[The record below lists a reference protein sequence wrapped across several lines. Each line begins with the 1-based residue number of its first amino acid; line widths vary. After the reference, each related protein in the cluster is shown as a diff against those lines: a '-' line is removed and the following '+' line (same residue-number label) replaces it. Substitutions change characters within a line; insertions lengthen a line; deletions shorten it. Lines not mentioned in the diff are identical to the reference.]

1 MPVYLVRLGFDAD
14 SVVAPTIETVGAEA
28 TLAGFLRHT
37 HDDPAWQWTRDDAN
51 ALMFDHAPHL
61 LQRVD
66 AEHPY
71 LVNARYLFD
80 GVHAAAHPEL
90 LDREHIEILHGTMAA
105 KLFDDGLIVLEPA
118 GIASSLRW
126 VRTERTGV
134 RLQRDGG
141 RVKPPRG
148 G

>member
-1 MPVYLVRLGFDAD
+1 MPVHLVTLTFDAD
-14 SVVAPTIETVGAEA
+14 RVVAPAIEAVGDEA
-28 TLAGFLRHT
+28 TLAGFLRHVAA
-37 HDDPAWQWTRDDAN
+37 DPVWEWTRTHER

-61 LQRVD
+61 LQRID
-66 AEHPY
+66 AQHPY
-71 LVNARYLFD
+71 IVSARYLFD
-80 GVHAAAHPEL
+80 GVHAAAHEEL
-90 LDREHIEILHGTMAA
+90 LDRDHIDILHGTMAA
-105 KLFDDGLIVLEPA
+105 KLFDDGLIVLEPT

-126 VRTERTGV
+126 VRTERAGV